1 MPFTPVCY
9 DLCMAINSLNHVR
22 VMRSAAWMWI
32 IYLACL
38 AVVDGLIY
46 IGGPPVPIL
55 WYWIINAVPALIF
68 LGLAYL
74 KWLEKANNFVTPMM
88 ILLISAVPIL
98 VNHLFDMRLPQA
110 PLSNL
115 EGMVLRQLPVLFIG
129 LVLVAWQYQLL
140 TMIIFSVGTNLF
152 ELSIVFT
159 LGRLNGQQLTAFI
172 FIVMI
177 RTVCFIVVGVFINQ
191 LITYLRAQQE
201 SLRAANAQLTHFAS
215 TLETLTVSR
224 ERNRMSRELHDTVV
238 HTLSGLSVQLEAA
251 RAYWNVNP
259 DTAKNLLD
267 QSLEATR
274 SGLLETRRALKEL
287 RASPLEDLG
296 LVSALQQ
303 VSQTAADR
311 GRLALDI
318 SLPDQALLLSPDVEQ
333 CIYRIAQEAIENV
346 VHHADARR
354 MNVKLTTQE
363 KNIALVIGDD
373 GIGFNPDSH
382 APSGHFGLAGMRE
395 RALLVGGELS
405 IVSRPKSGSTI
416 QLVIKGCVG

>member
-1 MPFTPVCY
+1 MVH
-9 DLCMAINSLNHVR
+9 SR
-22 VMRSAAWMWI
+22 VIRSAAWMWI

-38 AVVDGLIY
+38 AVVDELIY
-46 IGGPPVPIL
+46 IGGPPLPIL
-55 WYWIINAVPALIF
+55 WYWLVNGIPALIF

-74 KWLEKANNFVTPMM
+74 KWLERGTQFITPLM

-98 VNHLFDMRLPQA
+98 VNHLFDLRLPQA

-129 LVLVAWQYQLL
+129 LVLVAWHYQLL
-140 TMIIFSVGTNLF
+140 TMLVYSVSTNLF
-152 ELSIVFT
+152 ELCIVFA
-159 LGRLNGQQLTAFI
+159 LGRLAGPQLTVFI

-177 RTVCFIVVGVFINQ
+177 RTVCFIVVGVFVNQ

-201 SLRAANAQLTHFAS
+201 SLKVANAQLTHYAS
-215 TLETLTVSR
+215 TLESLTVSR

-251 RAYWNVNP
+251 KAYWSVNP
-259 DTAKNLLD
+259 DTAKHLLD

-303 VSQTAADR
+303 VSRAAADR

-318 SLPDQALLLSPDVEQ
+318 SLPDQDLLLSPDVEQ
-333 CIYRIAQEAIENV
+333 CIYRITQEALENV
-346 VHHADARR
+346 VHHANARR
-354 MNVKLTTQE
+354 MTVKLTIKD
-363 KNIALVIGDD
+363 KNITLDIGDD
-373 GIGFNPDSH
+373 GIGFNPDAH
-382 APSGHFGLAGMRE
+382 APGGHFGLAGMRE
-395 RALLVGGELS
+395 RALLVGGDLS
-405 IVSRPKSGSTI
+405 IVSRPKNGSTI

>member
-1 MPFTPVCY
+1 M
-9 DLCMAINSLNHVR
+9 MINSVDHGR
-22 VMRSAAWMWI
+22 VVRSAAWMWI

-38 AVVDGLIY
+38 AVVDELIY
-46 IGGPPVPIL
+46 IGGPPIPIL
-55 WYWIINAVPALIF
+55 WYWLINGIPALIF

-74 KWLEKANNFVTPMM
+74 KWLEKGNNFVTPLM
-88 ILLISAVPIL
+88 ILLISVVPIM
-98 VNHLFDMRLPQA
+98 VNHLFDLRLPQA

-129 LVLVAWQYQLL
+129 LVLVAWHYQLL
-140 TMIIFSVGTNLF
+140 TMIVYSLGINLF
-152 ELSIVFT
+152 ELCIVFA
-159 LGRLNGQQLTAFI
+159 LGRLYGPQQTAFI
-172 FIVMI
+172 FIILI

-201 SLRAANAQLTHFAS
+201 SLRAANAQLTHYAS
-215 TLETLTVSR
+215 TLESLTVSR

-251 RAYWNVNP
+251 KAYWNVNP
-259 DTAKNLLD
+259 DTAKNLLN

-311 GRLALDI
+311 GRLALNI
-318 SLPDQALLLSPDVEQ
+318 SLPDQDLLLSPDVEQ
-333 CIYRIAQEAIENV
+333 CIYRITQEALENV
-346 VHHADARR
+346 VHHANARR
-354 MNVKLTTQE
+354 MTVKLTTQE
-363 KNIALVIGDD
+363 KNITLVIDDD
-373 GIGFNPDSH
+373 GMGFNPDSH
-382 APSGHFGLAGMRE
+382 SPSGHFGLAGMRE
-395 RALLVGGELS
+395 RALLAGGELS
-405 IVSRPKSGSTI
+405 IVSRPKSGTTI
-416 QLVIKGCVG
+416 QLVIKGCAG

>member
-1 MPFTPVCY
+1 M
-9 DLCMAINSLNHVR
+9 MINSLDHGR
-22 VMRSAAWMWI
+22 VVRSAAWMWI

-38 AVVDGLIY
+38 AIVDELIY
-46 IGGPPVPIL
+46 IGGPPIPIL
-55 WYWIINAVPALIF
+55 WYWLINGIPALIF
-68 LGLAYL
+68 LGLASL
-74 KWLEKANNFVTPMM
+74 KWLEKDAHFVTPLM
-88 ILLISAVPIL
+88 ILLISVVPIL
-98 VNHLFDMRLPQA
+98 VNHLFDLRLPQA

-129 LVLVAWQYQLL
+129 LVLVAWHYQLL
-140 TMIIFSVGTNLF
+140 TMIIYSAGTNLF
-152 ELSIVFT
+152 ELSIVFA
-159 LGRLNGQQLTAFI
+159 LGRLNGEQLTVFI

-201 SLRAANAQLTHFAS
+201 SLSAANARLSHYAS
-215 TLETLTVSR
+215 TLESLTVSR
-224 ERNRMSRELHDTVV
+224 ERNRMSRELHDIVV

-251 RAYWNVNP
+251 KAYWNVNP
-259 DTAKNLLD
+259 DTAKKLLE

-296 LVSALQQ
+296 LLSALQQ

-318 SLPDQALLLSPDVEQ
+318 SLPSQDLLLSPDVEQ
-333 CIYRIAQEAIENV
+333 CIYRITQEALENV
-346 VHHADARR
+346 VHHADARQIT
-354 MNVKLTTQE
+354 VKLTTQE

-373 GIGFNPDSH
+373 GTGFNPDAHS
-382 APSGHFGLAGMRE
+382 PSGHFGLAGMRE

-405 IVSRPKSGSTI
+405 IVSRPKNGSTI
-416 QLVIKGCVG
+416 QLVIKGCIG